1 MRFSVKDL
9 CSPASIYFW
18 LSIIGI
24 IYMLLTKFQLI
35 TSIVNLFFVILWTI
49 FLNYLCSKGYSSVS
63 WFLVLL
69 PLIFLAFFIIKKV
82 DMVSI
87 SKR

>member
-1 MRFSVKDL
+1 
-9 CSPASIYFW
+9 
-18 LSIIGI
+18 
-24 IYMLLTKFQLI
+24 MLLTKFQLI